1 MELYIIPI
9 MLLMLV
15 MLIAIT
21 IVVCYLAYKRA
32 DRAIRRT
39 EALYDGQEYLARKLA
54 EMEER
59 MAQKPVQEVTEAD
72 KRAARVDKQVEDMM
86 RWMPDDVGLRLG
98 GVQSESVG
106 GDLSES

>member
-1 MELYIIPI
+1 MEIYLIPI

-15 MLIAIT
+15 MLIGIA

-32 DRAIRRT
+32 DRAIKRT
-39 EALYDGQEYLARKLA
+39 EALYDGQEYLARKLG
-54 EMEER
+54 ELEER
-59 MAQKPVQEVTEAD
+59 QARKPAQEPTEAD

-98 GVQSESVG
+98 GVRSESIG